1 MSPAGRPD
9 RRIWRDTRAEAD
21 EEIAFHL
28 EMRARDFRERGMSA
42 GDADAAARRRFGSV
56 ETISRQVRAI
66 DDESARQK
74 RRTGMWTDFRQ
85 DVIYALRGLRRAPSF
100 TAVAVLTLALGI
112 GANTAIFSVINTAL
126 LRPLPYAD
134 GDRLV
139 FVWNVRET
147 GQTDNLGPGRML
159 DLQRGATSFSGFA
172 GIAHISYTLTG
183 AGDPERIPG
192 SSVSSSFFD
201 VLGARPLLGEPFH
214 SSVAD
219 PSAVVLS
226 HALWKRRFGA
236 DPSIVGRTIALN
248 GRPRVVLAV
257 MRPDFFW
264 PSITARPGASPGPE
278 LWVPGGP
285 GDIPRTA
292 IDEDRD
298 MTGNRNAGYL
308 RAVARL
314 KPGVTVAQAR
324 AEMGALGDRISRDH
338 PGDGGRSATVLAIR
352 DQFFGPVERP
362 LFVLAGVVTL
372 VLAIACA
379 NVAGLL
385 LGRGAARRRDLALR
399 RALGATRF
407 RIIRQL
413 LTEATVLSC
422 AGAVAGLALAW
433 WGSTALS
440 AMAPADFIG
449 DQPLHLDLRV
459 LAFALAVS
467 VVCGLAFG
475 AVPALQLSRDA
486 LAGALAE
493 GGARSSGSRRA
504 GRARDVLVAI
514 EIAVAAVLLV
524 GSTLFVNSFLRLTRV
539 DVGLDTHNLI
549 TFDVNLTGER
559 AQFQAKQVQ
568 FYEALQQRL
577 AQVPGVRAAGAAA
590 TLPIGGDD
598 FGTGFLP
605 EGYPVP
611 DEASVPRAG
620 YQVVAPGYFAAMG
633 ITIKA
638 GRDVRA
644 SDTREA
650 APVALVNEA
659 LAREIW
665 PGQDP
670 LGKRVKFDST
680 DTAWTT
686 IVGVVGDIRHLGPS
700 VPPRP
705 EIYQPDSQ
713 RSFPF
718 MAFVVRTGPDP
729 YSVIPSLRR
738 AVAELDP
745 ALPLAGLKTM
755 DEHLERSLSKPR
767 FLSTLVAV
775 FGVLAVTLAL
785 VGIYAMMAWSVSE
798 RRQEFAIRLALGAR
812 SPLLV
817 RMVLRK
823 ALLLAGAGLIAG
835 LVAARAATGVL
846 TGLLYG
852 IRPTD
857 PAAFAATAGV
867 IALVALAACY
877 VPVRRALRVS
887 PVSLLR

>member
-1 MSPAGRPD
+1 MSRAGRPD
-9 RRIWRDTRAEAD
+9 RRFWRDTGAD
-21 EEIAFHL
+21 ADDEIAFHL

-42 GDADAAARRRFGSV
+42 ADAQAEAHRRFGDV
-56 ETISRQVRAI
+56 TTITTQVRAI
-66 DDESARQK
+66 DDQSARQK
-74 RRTGMWTDFRQ
+74 RRTGMWTDLRQ
-85 DVIYALRGLRRAPSF
+85 DVTYAVRGLRRAPSF

-112 GANTAIFSVINTAL
+112 GANTAIFSVINAAL

-139 FVWNVRET
+139 FVWNERD
-147 GQTDNLGPGRML
+147 GQADNLGPGRML
-159 DLQRGATSFSGFA
+159 DFKRQATSFSGFA
-172 GIAHISYTLTG
+172 GISHISYTLTG
-183 AGDPERIPG
+183 AGDPERLRG

-201 VLGARPLLGEPFH
+201 LLAARPLLGEPFH
-214 SSVAD
+214 SDAAD

-264 PSITARPGASPGPE
+264 PSIVAQGGAPLGPE

-285 GDIPRTA
+285 GDVPRTA

-298 MTGNRNAGYL
+298 VTANRNAGYL

-324 AEMGALGDRISRDH
+324 AELASIGNRLSREH
-338 PGDGGRSATVLAIR
+338 PGDGGRSATVRPIR
-352 DQFFGPVERP
+352 EQFFGLVERP

-399 RALGATRF
+399 RALGATRL
-407 RIIRQL
+407 RIVRQL
-413 LTEATVLSC
+413 LTESTVLSL
-422 AGAVAGLALAW
+422 AGAAAGIALAW
-433 WGSTALS
+433 WGSAMLAAL
-440 AMAPADFIG
+440 APTDFIG
-449 DQPLHLDLRV
+449 EQPLHLDARV
-459 LAFALAVS
+459 LVFALAVS
-467 VVCGLAFG
+467 VACGLAFG

-486 LAGALAE
+486 LAGALGE
-493 GGARSSGSRRA
+493 GGPRASGTRRA
-504 GRARDVLVAI
+504 GRARDLLVAV

-539 DVGLDTHNLI
+539 DVGLDTHNLV
-549 TFDVNLTGER
+549 TFDINLTGDR
-559 AQFQAKQVQ
+559 AQYQSKQVQ

-577 AQVPGVRAAGAAA
+577 SEVPGVRAVGAAV

-605 EGYPVP
+605 EGRAIP

-633 ITIKA
+633 IPIEA
-638 GRDVRA
+638 GRDVRRA
-644 SDTREA
+644 DTHDSE
-650 APVALVNEA
+650 PVVLVNDT

-670 LGKRVKFDST
+670 IGKRLKLDSSET
-680 DTAWTT
+680 TWTRV
-686 IVGVVGDIRHLGPS
+686 VGLVGDIRHLGPS

-718 MAFVVRTGPDP
+718 MVFVVRTAADP
-729 YSVIPSLRR
+729 YSVVPSLRR
-738 AVAELDP
+738 AAAELDP
-745 ALPLAGLKTM
+745 MLPLAGLKTM

-775 FGVLAVTLAL
+775 FGALAVTLAL

-812 SPLLV
+812 STSLV
-817 RMVLRK
+817 QMVLRQ
-823 ALLLAGAGLIAG
+823 ALLLAAAGIIAG
-835 LVAARAATGVL
+835 LAAARAATGVL

-857 PAAFAATAGV
+857 PGAFAATAAV
-867 IALVALAACY
+867 IAVVALAACY
-877 VPVRRALRVS
+877 VPVRRALRVD
-887 PVSLLR
+887 PVRLLR